1 LEQRRRA
8 KRVSIE
14 KLRAQGNRALE
25 RHEARTRRPAGRA
38 YQIEIPELEG
48 DGVDVLGRV
57 HSISYTGTLSGDG
70 PHLYEHTFEPE
81 AAPILVSDS
90 ENGQL
95 FIAGGSYTT
104 SSRGI
109 VDANPPGYPEGFEG
123 EQIGMP
129 RSNPIPTLWHNI
141 AQKANAAMMGS
152 RAYQRGHVPH
162 LTNESS
168 RPTLIKWLISVDPN
182 GVWSDGDT
190 RSEGWE
196 PMTHQEAWEQVEL
209 MVEEE
214 PEPNPQRK
222 GGRNP
227 YFKDEVKGLSDAEL
241 DRFIQEWRGIE
252 YRAFQEGDAKRA
264 NTGGTAVA
272 VGLLERKKRGGA
284 KGAAPNP
291 GPYSLQII
299 DALNDREIGWERNW
313 SLGAFR
319 HRAKDTAYLS
329 RQDTPRY
336 VLQLWGFAYDK
347 STGETSQWMKADN
360 LGLDGKVRV
369 FDKPDARRNPRLLPL
384 AKESRKWN
392 GAAARKRL
400 KRWATNGNHVDW
412 DKYAQGFMYR
422 DPAHPD
428 VGYGFKLPFADIV
441 GGKLVAVPH
450 AIEAIHAV
458 LDGARGGV
466 DIPRQDQSRA
476 RALVESYYRKMQKP
490 FSGWGKRR

>member
-1 LEQRRRA
+1 M
-8 KRVSIE
+8 SIE

-70 PHLYEHTFEPE
+70 PHLYEHTFEPD

-109 VDANPPGYPEGFEG
+109 IDANPPGYPEGFEG
-123 EQIGMP
+123 EQV
-129 RSNPIPTLWHNI
+129 NV
-141 AQKANAAMMGS
+141 AQ
-152 RAYQRGHVPH
+152 
-162 LTNESS
+162 
-168 RPTLIKWLISVDPN
+168 
-182 GVWSDGDT
+182 
-190 RSEGWE
+190 
-196 PMTHQEAWEQVEL
+196 
-209 MVEEE
+209 
-214 PEPNPQRK
+214 
-222 GGRNP
+222 RNP
-227 YFKDEVKGLSDAEL
+227 YFKDEVKGLSDEEL
-241 DRFIQEWRGIE
+241 DRFIQEWREIE
-252 YRAFQEGDAKRA
+252 YRAHQIRDPKGARESGI
-264 NTGGTAVA
+264 AVA
-272 VGLLERKKRGGA
+272 VGITEKRNRARKGRGNPASMGEIHERLATFRRHFPYHGDLELIEGQRRTLIGTGRFEIPFRRAERLEKMGLVSKALRFGEPHLELTE
-284 KGAAPNP
+284 KGRISLEESEEAFLENPSSAPNP
-291 GPYSLQII
+291 ALSPQQITWLEEGGGAYVGEQADYLLQDINREIARFRGTTSHDEKVHVRDLKAQRDRI
-299 DALNDREIGWERNW
+299 DAAW
-313 SLGAFR
+313 
-319 HRAKDTAYLS
+319 
-329 RQDTPRY
+329 
-336 VLQLWGFAYDK
+336 
-347 STGETSQWMKADN
+347 TSWDFPELVD
-360 LGLDGKVRV
+360 LGLA
-369 FDKPDARRNPRLLPL
+369 PRRLLAGQNPRLLPL

-441 GGKLVAVPH
+441 NGKLVAVPH
-450 AIEAIHAV
+450 AIEAIHGV

-466 DIPRQDQSRA
+466 EIPRQDQNRA